1 MRGERNE
8 EKKRKERGRESRT
21 CGAIRVVER
30 RWGNLLLAIQVVT
43 HGRIG
48 FSLLLNPNYY

>member
-21 CGAIRVVER
+21 CGARRVVER